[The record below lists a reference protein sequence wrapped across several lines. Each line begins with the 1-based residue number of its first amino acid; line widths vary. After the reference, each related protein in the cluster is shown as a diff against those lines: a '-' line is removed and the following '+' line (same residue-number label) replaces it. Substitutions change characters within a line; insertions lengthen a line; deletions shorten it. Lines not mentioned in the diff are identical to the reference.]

1 MKLLYILSKLIPPA
15 PPSRE
20 EIAEKDKEIVR
31 NIVRSKSE
39 GNIRLQMGMYK
50 TEDDAKQDRERL
62 RHVVFS
68 D

>member
-1 MKLLYILSKLIPPA
+1 MLSKLIPPA
-15 PPSRE
+15 PPSKE
-20 EIAEKDKEIVR
+20 EIAKRDKEFIR

-39 GNIRLQMGMYK
+39 GNVRLQMGLYK
-50 TEDDAKQDRERL
+50 TEDDIKRDRESL